1 MKIIRCMN
9 CMAAME
15 EGQEVCPE
23 CGYRPGEKEQPF
35 YALPENSILRGRYLT
50 GRVLGEGGFGITYL
64 GFDMMLNI
72 KVAIK
77 EYFPKGAAN
86 RNASDTEKVTW
97 NTSVANRES
106 GCASFIKEA
115 QKMAK

>member
-1 MKIIRCMN
+1 
-9 CMAAME
+9 MAVMG

-23 CGYRPGEKEQPF
+23 CGYRQGEKEQPF
-35 YALPENSILRGRYLT
+35 YALPENSILKGRYLT

-77 EYFPKGAAN
+77 EYFPKGAVN
-86 RNASDTEKVTW
+86 RNASDTENVTW

-115 QKMAK
+115 QKTRCMRLLIVRN